1 MPTKALSSTGL
12 SVERPRSNPKGKLGQ
27 NQHSQPTC
35 NMPNKPTENKTY
47 HFQNLALAQE
57 GGPGTKYHA
66 WSFTH
71 LPHGVHPT
79 PQGSGCH
86 TGVETKAQSPPTF
99 KASTYTDTPYSLLY
113 SFFFYLWRSQ
123 VRLPT
128 FLLIL
133 SFLPFFLLSIHL
145 ITQSPWIQGTLK
157 NLFYL
162 EEF

>member
-1 MPTKALSSTGL
+1 MKSFVFILVWQMPTKALSSTGL

-86 TGVETKAQSPPTF
+86 TGVETKAQRGSDQM
-99 KASTYTDTPYSLLY
+99 ASQRDL
-113 SFFFYLWRSQ
+113 
-123 VRLPT
+123 RLPCRKPSPHT
-128 FLLIL
+128 C
-133 SFLPFFLLSIHL
+133 LPISQPHHRVQAVGKQPIPPPFQHPSTGPQLDH
-145 ITQSPWIQGTLK
+145 TG
-157 NLFYL
+157 
-162 EEF
+162 